1 MLVVM
6 SFSNIS
12 WKVKSFSSISEQYL
26 GASISINFLKIH
38 LKRLAMFCLLSNG
51 FMSIDNP

>member
-6 SFSNIS
+6 RFSNIS

-26 GASISINFLKIH
+26 GASISPNVLKSH
-38 LKRLAMFCLLSNG
+38 LKCLAMFCLLSNV